1 MAILTVN
8 NKKFANF
15 VIRQIVNLIRLRNNK
30 IFVIQSDIEKIS
42 NDLLEDIIRVL
53 QMSHSQKDEFLKYVR
68 LNIWKVYYYGKI

>member
-42 NDLLEDIIRVL
+42 NDLLEDIIQVL
-53 QMSHSQKDEFLKYVR
+53 QMSYSQKDEFLKYVR
-68 LNIWKVYYYGKI
+68 LNIWKAYYGKK